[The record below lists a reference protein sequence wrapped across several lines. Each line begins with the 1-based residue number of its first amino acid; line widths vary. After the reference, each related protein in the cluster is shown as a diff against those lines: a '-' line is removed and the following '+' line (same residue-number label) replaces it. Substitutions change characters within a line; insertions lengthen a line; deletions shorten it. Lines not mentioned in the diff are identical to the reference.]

1 MRGKLVR
8 RGVRCRRRRIIPA
21 HAGQTHAGH
30 AAFMFDAD
38 HPRACGANRPR
49 NACPSPRRGS
59 SPRMRGKRTAK
70 HQDCDA
76 GRIIPAHAG
85 QTRRSAELRV
95 RTSDHPRACG
105 ANRFVS
111 DGLKYVPG
119 SSPRMRGK
127 HVLEQLR
134 EVAGRI
140 IPAHA
145 GQTPVMRF
153 MVMVI
158 PDHPRA
164 CGANSPILCENS

>member
-1 MRGKLVR
+1 
-8 RGVRCRRRRIIPA
+8 
-21 HAGQTHAGH
+21 
-30 AAFMFDAD
+30 
-38 HPRACGANRPR
+38 
-49 NACPSPRRGS
+49 
-59 SPRMRGKRTAK
+59 
-70 HQDCDA
+70 
-76 GRIIPAHAG
+76 
-85 QTRRSAELRV
+85 
-95 RTSDHPRACG
+95 
-105 ANRFVS
+105 
-111 DGLKYVPG
+111 
-119 SSPRMRGK
+119 MRGK